1 MGNMVRMIRI
11 NQWIGVFSRYSPL
24 FSILSESNPSFP
36 IDIGFPLQP
45 LTFSMDF
52 FPRDKTPTS
61 SNNNIGGLPERE
73 LGRSSYQA
81 TFPGNEFFF
90 FKLVDVNGGIGP
102 E

>member
-45 LTFSMDF
+45 LTFSIFSHGISDAHF
-52 FPRDKTPTS
+52 L
-61 SNNNIGGLPERE
+61 NEIGGLPERE

-81 TFPGNEFFF
+81 TVPGNEFFF